1 MTAEPIAPA
10 APPPAAAGD
19 PAARPDHGGAD
30 VVLIVDDAPDHLA
43 LLHEALDDSGFT
55 VLVATAGERAI
66 ELAREA
72 QPGIVLLDA
81 VMPGVDGFEV
91 ARRLKADPRT
101 THIPIVFMTGLTET
115 EQVLA
120 AFAAGG
126 VDHVSK
132 PVKPREVL
140 ARIGAHLH
148 SARVQ
153 RQARLA
159 LDAFGHAT
167 MVVRERDGRR
177 VWQTAL
183 ARKLMDEYFGQGDA
197 GHLPPEVV
205 AWVAR
210 ESLRRRAGAEPA
222 TLTVARGARRL
233 TYALHEVGEDFGGE
247 GEWLLVLREADDAAM
262 IGAMTLAF
270 KLTAREAEV
279 LYWVVKGKS
288 DRDIGDI
295 LGHSTA
301 TVKQHLEHV
310 FAKLGVETRTA
321 AAALAIDKVSQLA
334 NR

>member
-10 APPPAAAGD
+10 APSPAAVGD
-19 PAARPDHGGAD
+19 AAALPNRGSAD
-30 VVLIVDDAPDHLA
+30 VVLIVDDVPDNLS
-43 LLHEALDDSGFT
+43 LLHDALDDSGCT
-55 VLVATAGERAI
+55 VLVATNGERAI

-72 QPGIVLLDA
+72 QPDIVLLDA
-81 VMPGVDGFEV
+81 AMPGMDGFEV
-91 ARRLKADPRT
+91 ARRLKGDPRT
-101 THIPIVFMTGLTET
+101 THIPIVFMTGLAET
-115 EQVLA
+115 EHVLA

-132 PVKPREVL
+132 PIKPREVL

-197 GHLPPEVV
+197 GHLPPEVI

-233 TYALHEVGEDFGGE
+233 TYALHELGEEFGGD

-279 LYWVVKGKS
+279 LYWVVKGKTN
-288 DRDIGDI
+288 RDIGDI
-295 LGHSTA
+295 LGSSPA
-301 TVKQHLEHV
+301 TVKKHLERIYE
-310 FAKLGVETRTA
+310 KLGVETRTA
-321 AAALAIDKVSQLA
+321 AASVAMQRVRAL
-334 NR
+334 NPG